1 MGTTKIMDLM
11 DTWIPWSEECEK
23 IPYTTEKK
31 GIGNGEMRIGF
42 ISGASPNGQNEPFD
56 FDIPNYGKYDV
67 KQLDKYTFNTGRDG
81 RDALRRVKAKII
93 GILSLVDAPNVL
105 AEISPDE
112 ISKKNV
118 ANIKRYLN
126 QLNDYKKSLYKQL
139 FVHQMY
145 DPVTGASNDC
155 NSFEF
160 YKALSVTRTPD
171 EIIEIMGLESYTVAK
186 KLDDLSHPYI
196 DSPEQMTI
204 DLNNIAGEIFNDIG
218 LIFVDEKNG
227 YHIMKNPAPNL
238 EFERITRGSPRFRVR
253 FQTSLRDEQKSD
265 TAQHCQSAGTST
277 TPTL

>member
-1 MGTTKIMDLM
+1 
-11 DTWIPWSEECEK
+11 
-23 IPYTTEKK
+23 
-31 GIGNGEMRIGF
+31 MRIAF
-42 ISGASPNGQNEPFD
+42 ISGTSPKGQNEPFD

-67 KQLDKYTFNTGRDG
+67 KQLDKDTFNTGRDG

-93 GILSLVDAPNVL
+93 GILSLVDVPNEL

-118 ANIKRYLN
+118 MNIKRYLN
-126 QLNDYKKSLYKQL
+126 QLNDYKRSLYQQL
-139 FVHQMY
+139 GVHQMY
-145 DPVTGASNDC
+145 DPVTGAPRDC

-160 YKALSVTRTPD
+160 HKALSATRTQD
-171 EIIEIMGLESYTVAK
+171 EIVEIMGLERYTVAK

-196 DSPEQMTI
+196 DSPEQMSI

-227 YHIMKNPAPNL
+227 YYIMKNPAPSL

-253 FQTSLRDEQKSD
+253 FRASLRDEQKTD
-265 TAQHCQSAGTST
+265 TAPHCQSAGTST
-277 TPTL
+277 TPTP